1 METIAAIVVLVLA
14 WVFYYL
20 TEDKSTLQD
29 KIDEYNGIKDDP
41 ETDDFL
47 PW

>member
-20 TEDKSTLQD
+20 TEDRSTLQD
-29 KIDEYNGIKDDP
+29 KINEYKGIKDEP
-41 ETDDFL
+41 ETDDYL

>member
-1 METIAAIVVLVLA
+1 MEIIAAIVVLVLA

-20 TEDKSTLQD
+20 TEDRSTRQD
-29 KIDEYNGIKDDP
+29 RIDEYKGIKDEP
-41 ETDDFL
+41 ETDDYL

>member
-1 METIAAIVVLVLA
+1 MEWIITVGVLLLA
-14 WVFYYL
+14 GVFYAM

-29 KIDEYNGIKDDP
+29 KIDEYKGIKDDP

>member
-1 METIAAIVVLVLA
+1 MEIIAAIVVLVLA

-29 KIDEYNGIKDDP
+29 KIDEYKGIKDDP

>member
-1 METIAAIVVLVLA
+1 MEWIITVGVLLLA
-14 WVFYYL
+14 GVFYAM

-29 KIDEYNGIKDDP
+29 KINEYKGIKDEP
-41 ETDDFL
+41 ETDDYL

>member
-20 TEDKSTLQD
+20 TENKSTLQD
-29 KIDEYNGIKDDP
+29 KIDEYKGIKDDP

>member
-1 METIAAIVVLVLA
+1 MEWIITVGVLLLA
-14 WVFYYL
+14 GVFYAM
-20 TEDKSTLQD
+20 TEDRSTLQD
-29 KIDEYNGIKDDP
+29 KIDEYKGIKDDQ